1 MLSIKQSPF
10 INNQPKFEF
19 IYNFIEVRGRE
30 KKKLSLRS
38 KLKTWYIMSKIV
50 FLSHLSTEKLI
61 LPQTVG
67 LIGTIKFYKIDQS
80 LKIVGNVQVGG
91 KVIHSYTKTFQVI
104 TIKKKSYS
112 IALRF
117 NHIKSQGNP
126 TILCY
131 FSKKQVE

>member
-80 LKIVGNVQVGG
+80 LKIVGNV
-91 KVIHSYTKTFQVI
+91 
-104 TIKKKSYS
+104 
-112 IALRF
+112 
-117 NHIKSQGNP
+117 
-126 TILCY
+126 
-131 FSKKQVE
+131 